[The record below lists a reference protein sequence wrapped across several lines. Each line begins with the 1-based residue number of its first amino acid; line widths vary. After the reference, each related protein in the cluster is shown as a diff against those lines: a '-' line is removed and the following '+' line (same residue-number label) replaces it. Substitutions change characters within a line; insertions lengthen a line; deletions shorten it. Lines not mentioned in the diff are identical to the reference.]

1 MCLYVLP
8 SEGRAVDEEAE
19 DDERADEELISAVRS
34 LDRAA
39 ARLAMGKCDPATARH
54 LELAHH
60 HATEARRRLCE
71 RGRVAA

>member
-1 MCLYVLP
+1 MLIR
-8 SEGRAVDEEAE
+8 SEGPIMDPEAE

-39 ARLAMGKCDPATARH
+39 ARLALRPCDAATARH